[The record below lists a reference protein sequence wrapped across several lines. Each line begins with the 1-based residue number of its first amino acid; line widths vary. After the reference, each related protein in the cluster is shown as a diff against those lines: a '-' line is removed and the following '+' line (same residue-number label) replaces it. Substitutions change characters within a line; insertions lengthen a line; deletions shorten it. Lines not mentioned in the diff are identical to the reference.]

1 MLLLNALRGVCTAIG
16 CCDGKS
22 GLVPIRGAEEGQS
35 NSLYIWIGGF
45 MIGFAIVSVVAW
57 LNASTALSVQRKVF
71 NDR

>member
-1 MLLLNALRGVCTAIG
+1 MPLLNALRGVCTAIG

-45 MIGFAIVSVVAW
+45 MIGFACIICA
-57 LNASTALSVQRKVF
+57 AKGI
-71 NDR
+71 